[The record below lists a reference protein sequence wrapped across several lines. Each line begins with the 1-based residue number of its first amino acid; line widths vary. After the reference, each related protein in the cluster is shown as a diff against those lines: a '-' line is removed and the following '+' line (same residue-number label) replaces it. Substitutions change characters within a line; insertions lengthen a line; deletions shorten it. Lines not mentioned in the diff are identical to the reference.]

1 MQAQRKLTGQIM
13 AKRQLWQKPQLRT
26 EEEEQIHRKV
36 TWLELFFDLIFVVVV
51 AELSHYLA
59 KHVSLEGAGNFIL
72 LFLPVWWV
80 WIGAT
85 YYNERFETEGLENRI
100 FTFLQI
106 IGAAGLAIFAH
117 DGLGKTSVGF
127 ALSYV
132 LSRSII
138 TYLWIRGGYHDRR
151 FLPTAKRFGTSFSI
165 SIACFVLS
173 VFVPPP
179 QRFVL
184 WGIGLVLDVTAPLFA
199 IRQQALLPK
208 FSSSKLPERFGLF
221 LIIVLGES
229 VVAVVQ
235 GLAAKPEL
243 SPLAVGTGILAL
255 ALAFG
260 IWWIYFDFVARRPPK
275 YGIGWVYAWNYLH
288 MPLVIAVTATGAGIL
303 NTIANEQAVL
313 SDPVRMLIAISVGI
327 SLTAIA
333 LLENTLRREADEPTH
348 PSLSPILKLI
358 AAVGALGLGI
368 WGSGLGAISLLSL
381 LFGLLA
387 VQMIY
392 GLVVWFNMEV

>member
-1 MQAQRKLTGQIM
+1 M

-26 EEEEQIHRKV
+26 DEEQHIHRKV

-59 KHVSLEGAGNFIL
+59 KHVTLDGVGSFIF

-106 IGAAGLAIFAH
+106 LGAAGLAIFTH

-132 LSRSII
+132 LSRSIV
-138 TYLWIRGGYHDRR
+138 TYLWVRGGYHDRR
-151 FLPTAKRFGTSFSI
+151 FMPTAKRFGLCFSI
-165 SIACFVLS
+165 SIACFILS
-173 VFVPPP
+173 VFVAPP

-184 WGIGLVLDVTAPLFA
+184 WAIGLLLDISAPLFSY
-199 IRQQALLPK
+199 RHQAQLPK
-208 FSSSKLPERFGLF
+208 FSTSKLPERFGLF

-243 SPLAVGTGILAL
+243 SLLAAGTGVLAM
-255 ALAFG
+255 AIAFG
-260 IWWIYFDFVARRPPK
+260 MWWIYFDFVARRPPK
-275 YGIGWVYAWNYLH
+275 PGIFWAYAWAYLH
-288 MPLVIAVTATGAGIL
+288 MPLVMAVTATGAGIL
-303 NTIANEQAVL
+303 NTIASEQTGL
-313 SDPVRMLIAISVGI
+313 GDPVRMLISGSVAV
-327 SLTAIA
+327 SLTVMA

-348 PSLSPILKLI
+348 PRLSPALKLI
-358 AAVGALGLGI
+358 AAAGAAGLGI
-368 WGSGLGAISLLSL
+368 WGTGLGAIALLSL

-387 VQMIY
+387 VPMVY
-392 GLVVWFNMEV
+392 GLIVWFNMEIDV